1 MQLLPKPKKN
11 RVVSP
16 LSTPAPWQGLPEP
29 GSPGG
34 SAYPAASHCD
44 QLALDSP
51 ILADHIPSISSIQK
65 QQRVV
70 ILVDGSNLFYAASYL
85 HLEIDYIKLLHCLTD
100 DRRLIRAYFYTGVDP
115 SNDKQQGFL
124 HWLRRHGYRVV
135 AKELVQ
141 FPDGSKKANLEVEMA
156 IDMMMLA
163 QYCDTVIL
171 LSGDG
176 DLTYAVNKIAY
187 QGTRIEIVSLR
198 SMTNDH
204 LIDVADQYI
213 DLETLKFA
221 IQRG

>member
-11 RVVSP
+11 RVCAPLAETLPWRSEFDSDSVVASSFTASSP
-16 LSTPAPWQGLPEP
+16 CCQP
-29 GSPGG
+29 
-34 SAYPAASHCD
+34 
-44 QLALDSP
+44 DSP
-51 ILADHIPSISSIQK
+51 FQPSNLPPEI

-85 HLEIDYIKLLHCLTD
+85 NLEIDYIKLLHCLTH
-100 DRRLIRAYFYTGVDP
+100 DRRLMRAYFYTGVDP
-115 SNDKQQGFL
+115 TNDRQQGFL
-124 HWLRRHGYRVV
+124 YWLRRHGYRVV
-135 AKELVQ
+135 AKELIQ

-163 QYCDTVIL
+163 QHCDTLIL

-176 DLTYAVNKIAY
+176 DLAYAVNKVAY
-187 QGTRIEIVSLR
+187 QGTRIELVSLR

-213 DLETLKFA
+213 DLETLKPA
-221 IQRG
+221 IQRD